1 MSRRTWALAAG
12 VSVMLG
18 LGGLVW
24 TKRPAARDNG
34 AASRI
39 DGELVRAAQ
48 LDTELTAN
56 VMAARSGVVADYDS
70 IVATT
75 LRLRRVLTELE
86 ADGGHVYQGDEAAA
100 FRAAR
105 AEYARVLDGKLADVE
120 RFKTRNAL
128 LRNSLAY
135 LPTVTDSLNGG
146 WGSSVAE
153 RAVRQVLVLQSHVD
167 AGQRTALA
175 KTVQEL
181 DGMVVDAPPESREA
195 VAEAARHAETILRE
209 QEATDFLLRSIDL
222 APSRGAHDRLASV
235 HRSAQLAAATATAKG
250 RNLAFV
256 ACALLAAVAV
266 GALLRLRAA
275 AARVQEANAQLEA
288 RVARRTAALE
298 RAKEENDQVVAS
310 LEAMLARLTRTAD
323 TVAERSVR
331 LRRSADGTNEAADG
345 ILASL
350 QDVAEASRSTA
361 EVAETMVA
369 NSQNQFRAV
378 QTATAALGEVTQ
390 SLDGVRTAG
399 TRVSLG
405 VQAAQG
411 SAEEGAQ
418 AVRGAV
424 GQIGQVRSQVQET
437 RERVHDLGR
446 QSQEIGR
453 IVDTIRK
460 IAAQTNLLALNAAI
474 EAARAGQ
481 HGRGFAVVADEVR
494 KLASMSS
501 NATNDIGALVGRIQ
515 AEVAVVVQSV
525 DRADE
530 IASTSAAEGEAA
542 GGKLEGILLTV
553 RDVAAQSAAL
563 VSATARMDEAVGV
576 LTTQV
581 ETVRVGSEMTESAM
595 LTVSASA
602 QQVAASS
609 HEATAMARV
618 GAGNASEVRQI
629 SRELETI
636 ATDLDTA
643 IHDAPVAMAA

>member
-12 VSVMLG
+12 ISVMLG
-18 LGGLVW
+18 LGGLAW

-48 LDTELTAN
+48 LDTELTAD
-56 VMAARSGVVADYDS
+56 VMAVRSGVVADYDS

-86 ADGGHVYQGDEAAA
+86 ADGGHAYQGGEAEA
-100 FRAAR
+100 FRAAQS
-105 AEYARVLDGKLADVE
+105 EYVRVLDAKLADVE

-222 APSRGAHDRLASV
+222 APSRRAHERLASV
-235 HRSAQLAAATATAKG
+235 HRSAQLAAATATAQG

-275 AARVQEANAQLEA
+275 AARIQEANAQLEA

-378 QTATAALGEVTQ
+378 QTATVALGEVTQ

-399 TRVSLG
+399 TRVTLG

-494 KLASMSS
+494 KLAAMSS

-542 GGKLEGILLTV
+542 GGKLEGILHTV
-553 RDVAAQSAAL
+553 RDVASQSAAL
-563 VSATARMDEAVGV
+563 ISATARMDEAVGV

-581 ETVRVGSEMTESAM
+581 ETVRAGSEMTESAM

-643 IHDAPVAMAA
+643 VHDAPVAMAA